1 MASLQFRNGRR
12 FIQFKHPVRGRKTLR
27 LGKISNA
34 AAESVRAHVDQLAAT
49 VASGLPLC
57 GQVRA
62 WLQRISDDLYARL
75 AAVSLVEPREAQVAV
90 TLDGFVKAYI
100 AGRAEIRPNT
110 LRNFEQSRR
119 ILTDFLGKDRDIHSV
134 TPGDGDAFK
143 EHLAR
148 EGYAPA
154 TRAREI
160 KRARQFFKAA
170 VRRRLIAE
178 NPFDGVK
185 AGGQAN
191 NERHFFIDETL
202 TRAVLA
208 ACPTDEWRLI
218 FALSRYQGL
227 RCPSETLNLRW
238 SDIDW
243 ERGVLHVRPIKTKG
257 RVLPIFPEVRPL
269 LAAVSPPA
277 VGGDQHVLPSFGGR
291 TDANLRT
298 EFLRI
303 LKKAGIPAWTRPF
316 HNLRSSRETELC
328 YAFPLHVVTAWLG
341 NSKKVAEDHYL
352 QVTPADIQ
360 KATQIPTH
368 QVTAGGGK
376 TLQAETET
384 AISPAFAKDTAV
396 QIPPR
401 EVNRLTTVSF
411 SLWATVGN
419 GRHILVS
426 SSYKARLQISAEP

>member
-1 MASLQFRNGRR
+1 MASLQNRDGRTVV
-12 FIQFKHPVRGRKTLR
+12 QFKHPSRGRQTLR
-27 LGKISNA
+27 LGKVSKSA
-34 AAESVRAHVDQLAAT
+34 ALSVCTNVEQLVAT
-49 VASGLPLC
+49 VASGLPLYEETR
-57 GQVRA
+57 V

-75 AAVSLVEPREAQVAV
+75 AAVSLVEPRQARVAV
-90 TLDGFVKAYI
+90 TLDGFVNAYI
-100 AGRAEIRPNT
+100 DGRAEIRPNT

-119 ILTDFLGKDRDIHSV
+119 ILTEFLGKERDIRSV
-134 TPGDGDAFK
+134 TPGDADAFK

-170 VRRRLIAE
+170 VRKRLITE

-191 NERHFFIDETL
+191 KERLFFVDEAL
-202 TRAVLA
+202 TRAVLE
-208 ACPTDEWRLI
+208 ACPSDEWRLI

-243 ERGVLHVRPIKTKG
+243 ERGIIHVRPVKTKG

-269 LAAVSPPA
+269 LAAVAPP
-277 VGGDQHVLPSFGGR
+277 VVNGDQHVLPTFGGR

-316 HNLRSSRETELC
+316 HNLRSSRETELSQD
-328 YAFPLHVVTAWLG
+328 FPLHVVTAWLG

-352 QVTPADIQ
+352 QVTPDHIR

-368 QVTAGGGK
+368 GATAEGCK
-376 TLQAETET
+376 RLQAETET
-384 AISPAFAKDTAV
+384 TVSPANAKDTVV
-396 QIPPR
+396 QVPPR
-401 EVNRLTTVSF
+401 GVEPRF
-411 SLWATVGN
+411 SD
-419 GRHILVS
+419 
-426 SSYKARLQISAEP
+426 

>member
-1 MASLQFRNGRR
+1 MASLQNRNGRTV
-12 FIQFKHPVRGRKTLR
+12 IQFKHPSRGRQTLR
-27 LGKISNA
+27 LGKLSKSA
-34 AAESVRAHVDQLAAT
+34 ALSVCANVEQLVASI
-49 VASGLPLC
+49 ASGLPL
-57 GQVRA
+57 GEQTRA
-62 WLQRISDDLYARL
+62 WLRHITDDLYARL

-100 AGRAEIRPNT
+100 DGRAEIRPNT

-119 ILTDFLGKDRDIHSV
+119 ILTAFLGKDRDIRSV
-134 TPGDGDAFK
+134 TPGDADAFK

-160 KRARQFFKAA
+160 KRARQFFKSA
-170 VRRRLIAE
+170 VRKRLIAE

-191 NERHFFIDETL
+191 KERLFFVDEAL
-202 TRAVLA
+202 TRAVLE
-208 ACPTDEWRLI
+208 ACPSDEWRLI

-243 ERGVLHVRPIKTKG
+243 ERGILHVRPIKTKG
-257 RVLPIFPEVRPL
+257 RVLPIFPEVRSL
-269 LAAVSPPA
+269 LAAISPRA
-277 VGGDQHVLPSFGGR
+277 NDGDQHVLPTYGGR
-291 TDANLRT
+291 TSANLRT

-316 HNLRSSRETELC
+316 HNLRSSRETELSQD
-328 YAFPLHVVTAWLG
+328 FPLHVVTAWLG

-352 QVTPADIQ
+352 QVTPEHIR

-368 QVTAGGGK
+368 GATAEGCK
-376 TLQAETET
+376 RLQAETET
-384 AISPAFAKDTAV
+384 TVSPADAKDTVV

-401 EVNRLTTVSF
+401 GVEPRF
-411 SLWATVGN
+411 SD
-419 GRHILVS
+419 
-426 SSYKARLQISAEP
+426 